1 MCCRDSQVV
10 RRWPGEPVI
19 PRDLEGSIP
28 SLGAHSSYYPL
39 SSHNLYTHH
48 QSYNSKSNPRA
59 LYSIAFSPK
68 PTFPLSFKFISKIFS
83 PFQISDNSIEPLK
96 KF

>member
-1 MCCRDSQVV
+1 MCCRDSQAV

-28 SLGAHSSYYPL
+28 SLGAHSSYSPL
-39 SSHNLYTHH
+39 SPHNLYTPN
-48 QSYNSKSNPRA
+48 QSYNSIFNPIA
-59 LYSIAFSPK
+59 LGSIAFSPK

-83 PFQISDNSIEPLK
+83 PFQISEYSIEPLK